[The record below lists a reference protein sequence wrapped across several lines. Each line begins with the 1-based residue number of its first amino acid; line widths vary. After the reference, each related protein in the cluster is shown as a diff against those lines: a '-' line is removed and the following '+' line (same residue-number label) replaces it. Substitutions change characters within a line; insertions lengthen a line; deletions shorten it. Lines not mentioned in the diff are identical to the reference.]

1 MPCYDVSVL
10 PSETA
15 LSPSASVALPNNVPN
30 PSRSPVLLATLRMP
44 ERVSLRPS
52 PRPTNRHPQMS
63 LDPEQLQERIV
74 ALEIEHR
81 DLDEAIA
88 RLADLP
94 TRDDLLLTRLKKRKL
109 QLKDQILQLKMLL
122 VPDIPA

>member
-1 MPCYDVSVL
+1 
-10 PSETA
+10 
-15 LSPSASVALPNNVPN
+15 
-30 PSRSPVLLATLRMP
+30 
-44 ERVSLRPS
+44 
-52 PRPTNRHPQMS
+52 MS
-63 LDPEQLQERIV
+63 LDPEQLRERIL

-109 QLKDQILQLKMLL
+109 QLKDQILQLKM
-122 VPDIPA
+122 